1 MKFKLTFALPLLLIL
16 FINCDQK
23 PHYDTLIRNGY
34 VVDGSGDQGIV
45 TDLAIAGD
53 SIVAIGDMK
62 NATADR
68 EIDARGLVVAPGF
81 INMLSWAVEDLI
93 ADGNS
98 QSDIRQGVTLEVF
111 GEGMSMGPLTPET
124 KERFARQ
131 QGDIKY
137 DINWTSLNEYLEYL
151 EN

>member
-1 MKFKLTFALPLLLIL
+1 MKFSQLTILAVLLLL
-16 FINCDQK
+16 LVHCKPK
-23 PHYDTLIRNGY
+23 PHYDILIRNGL
-34 VVDGSGDQGIV
+34 VMDGTGSSGYSGD
-45 TDLAIAGD
+45 
-53 SIVAIGDMK
+53 VAINADTITAIGNLD

-68 EIDARGLVVAPGF
+68 EIDATGLVVAPGF

-151 EN
+151 